1 MLVLELLCATKNLME
16 ADIKCL
22 ANWWDSFVF
31 SCGKLERKQK
41 SRKRTDMGS
50 NRCNRRNEELILSV
64 NTQWRPEIA
73 IIIASRVEIETNR
86 GTNFHVIMLFIS
98 DQNGQER

>member
-1 MLVLELLCATKNLME
+1 MLGAAKTLME

-86 GTNFHVIMLFIS
+86 TNFHVIMLFIS

>member
-31 SCGKLERKQK
+31 SCGKLERKQQLLTIR
-41 SRKRTDMGS
+41 SARKVLLTVKNS
-50 NRCNRRNEELILSV
+50 
-64 NTQWRPEIA
+64 
-73 IIIASRVEIETNR
+73 
-86 GTNFHVIMLFIS
+86 
-98 DQNGQER
+98 